1 MQPPFQQS
9 AASAHIDDLMRAAQS
24 YRLTAVDGQRAT
36 ATATRSRGAS
46 GPSGPRWTRA
56 RGLTNRSTRDQLRL
70 PDPVPDRAAPDR
82 QVDLVPP
89 GYGVNLT
96 VITSPSA
103 TT

>member
-24 YRLTAVDGQRAT
+24 YRLAAVDGPRHSNAV
-36 ATATRSRGAS
+36 ARSF

-56 RGLTNRSTRDQLRL
+56 RGLTSRSTRDQLRL
-70 PDPVPDRAAPDR
+70 PDPVPDIAAPDR

>member
-24 YRLTAVDGQRAT
+24 YRLTAVG
-36 ATATRSRGAS
+36 
-46 GPSGPRWTRA
+46 GPRHSNAVARSFGAVRSALARA
-56 RGLTNRSTRDQLRL
+56 RGLTSRSTRDQLRL
-70 PDPVPDRAAPDR
+70 PDPVPDIAAPDR
-82 QVDLVPP
+82 QVDLVPS